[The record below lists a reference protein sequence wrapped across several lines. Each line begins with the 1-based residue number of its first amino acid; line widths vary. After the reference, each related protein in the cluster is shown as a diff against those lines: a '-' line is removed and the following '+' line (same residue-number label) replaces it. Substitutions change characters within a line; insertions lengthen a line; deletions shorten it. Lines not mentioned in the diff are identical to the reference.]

1 MESNRLEGTNPAI
14 HDTIHAV
21 IATLNEQIKAVQNR
35 IQQHI
40 DSYPALKRQQELL
53 VSIPGIGAATATQ
66 LMAELG
72 AMNFS
77 HAGQAAAFVG
87 LVPRQ
92 HVSGSSVRGRSTLCK
107 MGRSRL
113 RKALFF
119 PAMVALR
126 YNPLIEKMGQRLTT
140 SGKSKMS
147 IVGAAMRK
155 LIHLAF
161 GVLKTGKPFDPQ
173 WQQTKTNAAVA

>member
-1 MESNRLEGTNPAI
+1 M
-14 HDTIHAV
+14 
-21 IATLNEQIKAVQNR
+21 QKQ

-40 DSYPALKRQQELL
+40 DHHTELKRQHALL
-53 VSIPGIGAATATQ
+53 VSIPGIGAATAAC
-66 LMAELG
+66 LLAELG
-72 AMNFS
+72 TTTFAR
-77 HAGQAAAFVG
+77 AGQAAAFAG

-92 HVSGSSVRGRSTLCK
+92 HVSGSSVRGRFTLCK

-119 PAMVALR
+119 PAMVALQH
-126 YNPLIEKMGQRLTT
+126 NPLVRAMGERLTT
-140 SGKSKMS
+140 AGKSKML

-161 GVLKTGKPFDPQ
+161 GVLKTGKSFDPKWKQ
-173 WQQTKTNAAVA
+173 AQRKLTTT